1 MSNKEKSTSVSGTM
15 ILLLVFLNALIIKI
29 AFIQN
34 EKWYIALV
42 ITLPLLLVAVLFN
55 RQKKHAALTNS
66 SITDKVIDENTIS
79 IEQTYEQG
87 SNKVF
92 PQNLQF
98 LN

>member
-1 MSNKEKSTSVSGTM
+1 MSNKEKNTSVSGITM
-15 ILLLVFLNALIIKI
+15 LLLVFLNALIIKN
-29 AFIQN
+29 AFIQD

-55 RQKKHAALTNS
+55 RQKKHRALTHS
-66 SITDKVIDENTIS
+66 SINDKLIDENTKS
-79 IEQTYEQG
+79 VEQTSEQG
-87 SNKVF
+87 SNKIF